1 MAITKGDVQDAQ
13 QKLDDAKKDVRDD
26 EDLIRQYHS
35 DIQDLKNQIRVIQ
48 DRLPGE
54 QVAVEDAAEEADQLL
69 RQIEKEIGLDIET
82 TDSSVPQ
89 GGQASFKAVYDHS
102 SLLLP
107 HDDLVTDLAVQ
118 LLWDTGGCSIISG
131 TVNSEDITVDTSSV
145 DPGDYGI
152 SVSLTFV

>member
-1 MAITKGDVQDAQ
+1 MAIDKGTVQTAQ
-13 QKLDDAKKDVRDD
+13 QKLDGAKKDVKDD
-26 EDLIRQYHS
+26 EDEIRQYQS

-54 QVAVEDAAEEADQLL
+54 QLAVEDAAEEADQLL

-82 TDSSVPQ
+82 AESSVPQ
-89 GGQASFKAVYDHS
+89 GGEASFKAVYDHS
-102 SLLLP
+102 SPLLP
-107 HDDLVTDLAVQ
+107 NGDLVFDLGVQ
-118 LLWDTGGCSIISG
+118 LLWDTGGCSIKSG
-131 TVNSEDITVDTSSV
+131 TVHSEDITVDTSSV